1 MTPEELAAEA
11 LVEEAASA
19 YRASDPR
26 TGALLDHPA
35 WRDLDADGRKK
46 SFAVAVEL
54 RDMEAALDP
63 DGLSTTGRAVLARIL
78 KR

>member
-1 MTPEELAAEA
+1 MTPEELALEA
-11 LVEEAASA
+11 LIEEAATA
-19 YRASDPR
+19 YRARDPR
-26 TGALLDHPA
+26 TGAVLDHPA
-35 WRDLDADGRKK
+35 WRDLDAAGRRK
-46 SFAVAVEL
+46 SFDVAVEL